1 MEEDFTP
8 EPDGLLG
15 DDDTG
20 TMRAW
25 FVFSALGF
33 FPATPGL
40 AEYRI
45 GSPLFEWMTLHLSE
59 THFGGNTFVVEA
71 PGNSKDA
78 VFYWRTPSQ
87 WQSFGQT
94 SSIPW
99 VDCPWRHVTPR
110 DDGSAA
116 LGITPR
122 GLVDSLYQPFAS
134 TRIFYVCLSPSSTWA
149 PQSVKIFYVCASKFV
164 VFVTPSKT
172 NLIRLNN

>member
-45 GSPLFEWMTLHLSE
+45 GSPLFE
-59 THFGGNTFVVEA
+59 
-71 PGNSKDA
+71 
-78 VFYWRTPSQ
+78 
-87 WQSFGQT
+87 
-94 SSIPW
+94 
-99 VDCPWRHVTPR
+99 
-110 DDGSAA
+110 
-116 LGITPR
+116 
-122 GLVDSLYQPFAS
+122 
-134 TRIFYVCLSPSSTWA
+134 
-149 PQSVKIFYVCASKFV
+149 
-164 VFVTPSKT
+164 
-172 NLIRLNN
+172 